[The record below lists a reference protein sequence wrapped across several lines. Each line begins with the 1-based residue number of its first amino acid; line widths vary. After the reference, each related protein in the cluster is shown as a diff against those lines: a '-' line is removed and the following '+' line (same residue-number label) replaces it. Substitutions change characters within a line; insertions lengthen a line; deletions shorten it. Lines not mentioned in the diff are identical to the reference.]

1 MQTRAGFVG
10 FANAVGSG
18 HTESIVFALASIRIP
33 ATVATVSSC
42 AVTDRPHAVECC
54 LEPLSVGCGTMRVGA
69 AARASVE
76 QSSPVRFT
84 QSQVAVVP
92 IHSTVVYTRTT

>member
-1 MQTRAGFVG
+1 ML
-10 FANAVGSG
+10 N
-18 HTESIVFALASIRIP
+18 
-33 ATVATVSSC
+33 C
-42 AVTDRPHAVECC
+42 DRPDLMQWSAAWSI
-54 LEPLSVGCGTMRVGA
+54 PLSVGCGTMRVGA